1 VELFGRRDR
10 SGGVPEATPAPVGER
25 IEMELMPR
33 GAIHSES
40 ETVDDLQIVRRLIA
54 KHGTKQLIEMVEAA
68 SLTTQS

>member
-1 VELFGRRDR
+1 
-10 SGGVPEATPAPVGER
+10 
-25 IEMELMPR
+25 MPR